1 MSSVIIYHN
10 PRCSKS
16 RAALALLEEN
26 GIEPKIVLYRVTPP
40 APAELQRLAKCL
52 KCDAAAMMRTT
63 DKLYSELG
71 LDQASVSNSERL
83 DALAKHPEL
92 LQRPIVV
99 SGTKAVI
106 ARPPERVLELIRG

>member
-1 MSSVIIYHN
+1 MKSRIYHN
-10 PRCSKS
+10 PRCAKS
-16 RAALALLEEN
+16 RAALALLEEH

-40 APAELQRLAKCL
+40 ALAELQRLAKLL
-52 KCDAAAMMRTT
+52 KCDAVAMMRNK

-71 LDQASVSNSERL
+71 LDQVAVSNRERL
-83 DALAKHPEL
+83 DSLAKHPEL